1 MAFLDVQDLH
11 VYYGSIHAL
20 KGVSLTVE
28 EGEIVTLIGAN
39 GAGKTTSLNAISRL
53 LPVRNGRILFDGQDL
68 ATVGPHHMVSRGIVQ
83 VPEGRRIFARL
94 TVDENLRM
102 GAYTVTDKG
111 QVQEGLDRAYQM
123 FPRLKE
129 RAQQVAGT
137 LSGGEQ
143 QMLAMGRALMSRPRM
158 LLLDEP
164 SMGLAPN
171 LVEFIFD
178 TIAKIHAEGASVLL
192 VEQNALQALT
202 IASRGYVIQSGK
214 VIMSDTAAAL
224 AANPDVRRAYLGE
237 I

>member
-1 MAFLDVQDLH
+1 MALLDVQDLH

-53 LPVRNGRILFDGQDL
+53 LPVRTGRILFDGQDL

-102 GAYTVTDKG
+102 GAYTITVKAK
-111 QVQEGLDRAYQM
+111 VQEGLERAYQM

-129 RAQQVAGT
+129 RAEQVAGT

-158 LLLDEP
+158 LLMDEP

-178 TIAKIHAEGASVLL
+178 TIVKIHAEGTSVLL
-192 VEQNALQALT
+192 VEQNALQALA

-214 VIMSDTAAAL
+214 VIMADTATAL
-224 AANPDVRRAYLGE
+224 VANPDVRRAYLGE